1 MIYVGT
7 AGWSIPKELQDR
19 FPKEGSHLERYSHTF
34 SITEIN
40 RTFYSLPQP
49 KTLRRWCEMIPKD
62 FRFSVKAHKSIT
74 HIGKLQDQKAL
85 RAFFEG
91 IKELEAKLF
100 VILFQLPPSLQF
112 NPKIARDFLT
122 NVRSIYE
129 GYVAMEP
136 RHESW
141 QESEELLREF
151 RVSRVAADPL
161 RFEADAHPG
170 GYEKFVYYRLHGSPK
185 IYYSSYDEK
194 FLHTL
199 AKKIQNEE
207 GVVIFDNTASGAAIK
222 NALKLMDL
230 LDEAE

>member
-1 MIYVGT
+1 MIYIGT
-7 AGWSIPKELQDR
+7 AGWSIPKELQER
-19 FPKEGSHLERYSHTF
+19 FPKEGSHLERYSRIF

-49 KTLRRWCEMIPKD
+49 KTLRRWCEMTPKD

-91 IKELEAKLF
+91 IKELEAKLL

-112 NPKIARDFLT
+112 DPNLVRDFLMH
-122 NVRSIYE
+122 VRGVYE

-136 RHESW
+136 RHASW
-141 QESEELLREF
+141 RESEELLREF
-151 RVSRVAADPL
+151 RVSRVAADPP
-161 RFEADAHPG
+161 RFETDALPG

-185 IYYSSYDEK
+185 IYYSAYDED
-194 FLHTL
+194 FLRNL
-199 AKKIQNEE
+199 AKRVKGKE
-207 GVVIFDNTASGAAIK
+207 GVVIFDNTASGAGIK
-222 NALKLMDL
+222 NALTLMEL